1 MIPEELF
8 QAVAE
13 LLAYVYRVAAR
24 TQSGRERSERCR
36 RMNTFLSKAGKHA
49 DLAAAGAVV
58 LVVVMMIIPLPPFL
72 LDLAITLNI
81 SAALMIVVATLYVP
95 RALDFSAF
103 PSLLLLTTLFRLA
116 INVSVTRLVL
126 LHGDA
131 GHVVEAF
138 GNFVV
143 GGNVVV
149 GLIIFL
155 ILIVIQ
161 FVVITNGAGRVA
173 EVGARFTLDA
183 MPGKQMAIDADLNTG
198 QITDEEA
205 RKRRAEISQEA
216 DFYGAMDGA
225 SKFVKGDAMAGIL
238 ITLINLV
245 GGIIIGVMQQGMPF
259 GEAAHKF
266 SLLTVGDGL
275 CAQIPAL
282 LISVA
287 TGILVTRS
295 ASEKDLG
302 NDIADQLL
310 DQRKAPM
317 VAGAVIMGFALI
329 PALPKIPVPADRR
342 RVLRR
347 RLVAA
352 QAPEPARARGRP
364 SARRPRP
371 RRRDRPSCRARAT
384 PRSTRSRSI
393 RSSSRS
399 GSASSRSSTST
410 RGGTLLARVATIR
423 RQIASEMGMVIPPV
437 RIRDDVALDS
447 HEYVMRVRGTEV
459 ARGGVMAG
467 HQLAMDP
474 GDAMGELPGVPTTEP
489 AFGLPAVW
497 IADRSRA
504 EAEALGWTVV
514 DAESVVVTHLT
525 ETIRAHAA
533 ELLTR
538 QETRHLLDQLKEVN
552 AAVVDEVVPDVL
564 SLGEIQRVLQALLRE
579 GVSVRDLGAIVEAI
593 GDKARL
599 TRDPSM
605 LAEYARQALG
615 RTIVA
620 PYLDLEGTLRA
631 IALDPALEQ
640 EIAESLVQTADGEFL
655 AMDPHR
661 AGTLVDACAE
671 QVEHALEPRRP
682 AGAAVLGA
690 RAPAPA
696 AAVRAAPAAARRL
709 LLQRDHAG
717 HRGRDQRRDRARRR
731 DGRRRDVE
739 CLTTNS

>member
-1 MIPEELF
+1 MN
-8 QAVAE
+8 
-13 LLAYVYRVAAR
+13 LLKKASRHSDLVAA
-24 TQSGRERSERCR
+24 
-36 RMNTFLSKAGKHA
+36 A
-49 DLAAAGAVV
+49 AVV
-58 LVVVMMIIPLPPFL
+58 LVVAMMVIPLPPFL
-72 LDLAITLNI
+72 LDLLITLNI

-95 RALDFSAF
+95 RALDFSSF

-116 INVSVTRLVL
+116 INISVTRLIL

-131 GHVVEAF
+131 GHVVTAF
-138 GNFVV
+138 GEFVV

-149 GLIIFL
+149 GLVIFL

-205 RKRRAEISQEA
+205 RKRRAEIAQEA

-238 ITLINLV
+238 ITGINLI
-245 GGIIIGVMQQGMPF
+245 GGIVIGVMQQGMSF
-259 GEAAHKF
+259 GEAAQHF

-295 ASEKDLG
+295 ASEDDLG
-302 NDIADQLL
+302 SDIAAQIT
-310 DQRKAPM
+310 DQRKAPL
-317 VAGAVIMGFALI
+317 VAGAVIMAFALV
-329 PALPKIPVPADRR
+329 PALPKIPFLVIGGLFFA
-342 RVLRR
+342 VGWTLRKEPNKAEKAAAA
-347 RLVAA
+347 AA
-352 QAPEPARARGRP
+352 QPASAGELPAAAP
-364 SARRPRP
+364 
-371 RRRDRPSCRARAT
+371 RDAALDALALDPLELAIGFGLVPMVDQQT
-384 PRSTRSRSI
+384 
-393 RSSSRS
+393 
-399 GSASSRSSTST
+399 
-410 RGGTLLARVATIR
+410 GGTLLQRVGTIR
-423 RQIASEMGMVIPPV
+423 RQIASELGMVIPPV
-437 RIRDDVALDS
+437 RIRDDVGLDS

-459 ARGGVMAG
+459 ARGGIMAG
-467 HQLAMDP
+467 HHLAMDP
-474 GDAMGELPGVPTTEP
+474 GDAMGQLPGIPTTEP

-497 IADRSRA
+497 VPEAGRA

-514 DAESVVVTHLT
+514 DPESVVVTHLT
-525 ETIRAHAA
+525 ETIRVHAS

-538 QETRHLLDQLKEVN
+538 QETRQLLDQLKEVN

-564 SLGEIQRVLQALLRE
+564 SVGEIQRVLQSLLRE

-599 TRDPSM
+599 TRDVAM

-620 PYLDLEGTLRA
+620 PYLDGENTLRA

-640 EIAESLVQTADGEFL
+640 EIAEALVQTADGEFL
-655 AMDPHR
+655 AMDPVR
-661 AGTLVDACAE
+661 AHALVDLCAE
-671 QVEHALEPRRP
+671 QVEHALARGGRPVMLCSARVRRH
-682 AGAAVLGA
+682 L
-690 RAPAPA
+690 
-696 AAVRAAPAAARRL
+696 RRL
-709 LLQRDHAG
+709 WEQRLPQLAVCSYNEIAPGVSVETVGVLDAG
-717 HRGRDQRRDRARRR
+717 SIAAKQGVAAMAMA
-731 DGRRRDVE
+731 G
-739 CLTTNS
+739 